1 MKALCVQKNK
11 IPVPTHMHFPS
22 NCLVYVKINW
32 ILTSEAT
39 FAATWVK
46 FIGEKMR
53 EVRLSKQ
60 MSLEDLA
67 NESELDYSQINRM
80 ELGKV
85 NFFMPYF
92 YRIAKALDVDPK
104 ELLPD

>member
-1 MKALCVQKNK
+1 MKNK
-11 IPVPTHMHFPS
+11 QIRQ
-22 NCLVYVKINW
+22 YYKD
-32 ILTSEAT
+32 EALL
-39 FAATWVK
+39 K
-46 FIGEKMR
+46 FIGERMR

-85 NFFMPYF
+85 NYSISQLA
-92 YRIAKALDVDPK
+92 RVAKALDIDPK
-104 ELLPD
+104 KLWP